1 MVKRCAY
8 GLCKSD
14 SRYPKSLSGVVVFFP
29 FPKPET
35 QLERCLQWIK
45 RCGRPHSQLN
55 VSKINKHTYVCSK
68 HFLNGKLTLEYPNP
82 VVAVQVLNQT
92 REQLG
97 ASRKPPKHRESRAT
111 PTPWMSTGKRA

>member
-14 SRYPKSLSGVVVFFP
+14 TRYPKSLYGGVLFFP
-29 FPKPET
+29 SQSQK

-55 VSKINKHTYVCSK
+55 VSKINKHSYVCSK
-68 HFLNGKLTLEYPNP
+68 RPPQQRTEEEQRMEKEKKLEEENNNMKLKLTLKETEIENLK
-82 VVAVQVLNQT
+82 AQIDTL
-92 REQLG
+92 
-97 ASRKPPKHRESRAT
+97 
-111 PTPWMSTGKRA
+111 